1 MNAEKTEAVCNA
13 NAALTAAG
21 LPTYTELVGLIRAAA
36 KLGLQFDIGSA
47 YIRRSYIDEQD
58 ALNSQIAALVSTLDG
73 TSTVQ
78 HGDLIQASPKV

>member
-1 MNAEKTEAVCNA
+1 MNTEKTEAVCNA
-13 NAALTAAG
+13 NAALSAAG

-36 KLGLQFDIGSA
+36 NLGLKFDIGSA

-58 ALNSQIAALVSTLDG
+58 SLNGQIAALVSALDG

-78 HGDLIQASPKV
+78 HGDLIQATA

>member
-1 MNAEKTEAVCNA
+1 MSFKKTEAVNDA
-13 NAALTAAG
+13 NKALSAAG

-36 KLGLQFDIGSA
+36 KLGLAFDIGSA

-58 ALNSQIAALVSTLDG
+58 ALNSQIAALVSALEG

-78 HGDLIQASPKV
+78 HGDLIQADR

>member
-1 MNAEKTEAVCNA
+1 MNTEKTEAVCNA
-13 NAALTAAG
+13 NAALSSAG

-58 ALNSQIAALVSTLDG
+58 ALNSQIAALVTALDG
-73 TSTVQ
+73 TSAVQ
-78 HGDLIQASPKV
+78 HGDLIQTDR

>member
-1 MNAEKTEAVCNA
+1 MNTEKTEAVCNA
-13 NAALTAAG
+13 NAALSAAG

-58 ALNSQIAALVSTLDG
+58 ALNNQIAALVSALDG

>member
-13 NAALTAAG
+13 NAAPSAAG

-36 KLGLQFDIGSA
+36 KLGLTFDTGSA
-47 YIRRSYIDEQD
+47 YLRRSYIDKQN
-58 ALNSQIAALVSTLDG
+58 ALNSQIAALVSALDG

>member
-1 MNAEKTEAVCNA
+1 MNTEKTEAVCNA
-13 NAALTAAG
+13 NAALSAAG

-58 ALNSQIAALVSTLDG
+58 ALNNQIAALATALDG

-78 HGDLIQASPKV
+78 HGDLIQSSPKA